1 MRDGAGTSTAG
12 AVLESRP
19 AEPSAVPPRHGGG
32 QRGAVSQVPLVEER
46 CEGGAGGAERR
57 C

>member
-19 AEPSAVPPRHGGG
+19 AEPSAVPPRQGGG
-32 QRGAVSQVPLVEER
+32 QRGAVSQVPLVRER